1 MPRVEPATSTSLSGW
16 VVISL
21 RPSQAQASLRRA
33 ARKLG
38 ASVFALPTLV
48 LQALDAR
55 DTLRD
60 ALRANLVIVTS
71 PAAARHAHT
80 QQYLRQKRGQAWLA
94 VGEGTANV
102 LRRIGL
108 TNVHTPPQGNDSTA
122 LLAHPL
128 LASIDEQAIGVI
140 TAPGGRDLV
149 VPALRARGALPVRA
163 DVYSRTPAMIAPR
176 RWRQLMALPD
186 TAAVLASSVEA
197 LDNLWREAGDDE
209 RARLLG
215 WPCIASS
222 VRLQSHAH
230 ALGWPAPVLAA
241 SALPADLLAALVAH
255 VATGR
260 FR

>member
-1 MPRVEPATSTSLSGW
+1 MPRAKSATSTPLSGW

-21 RPSQAQASLRRA
+21 RPSPAQASLRRA

-60 ALRANLVIVTS
+60 ALRTNLVIVTS

-80 QQYLRQKRGQAWLA
+80 QQYLRQKRGQSWLA
-94 VGEGTANV
+94 VGAGTANV

-108 TNVHTPPQGNDSTA
+108 TNVHTPPQGNDSSA

-128 LASIDEQAIGVI
+128 LASIDHQTIGVL
-140 TAPGGRDLV
+140 TAPGGRDLI
-149 VPALRARGALPVRA
+149 VPGLCARGAEPVRA
-163 DVYSRTPAMIAPR
+163 DVYSRSPATIAPR
-176 RWRQLMALPD
+176 RWRQLMLVPK
-186 TAAVLASSVEA
+186 TAAVFVSSEEA
-197 LDNLWREAGDDE
+197 LDSLWRGAGDDE

-222 VRLQSHAH
+222 TRLQAR
-230 ALGWPAPVLAA
+230 AKTLGWAAPVLAA
-241 SALPADLLAALVAH
+241 SALPGDLLAALAAH
-255 VATGR
+255 VAAGR

>member
-1 MPRVEPATSTSLSGW
+1 MPRVKPATSTPLSGW

-60 ALRANLVIVTS
+60 ALHANLVIVTS

-80 QQYLRQKRGQAWLA
+80 QQYLRQKRDQAWLA
-94 VGEGTANV
+94 VGDGTANV

-108 TNVHTPPQGNDSTA
+108 KNVHTPPQGNDSTA

-128 LASIDEQAIGVI
+128 LASIDQQSIGVI
-140 TAPGGRDLV
+140 TAPGGRDLI
-149 VPALRARGALPVRA
+149 VPALRARGATPVRA
-163 DVYSRTPAMIAPR
+163 DVYLRTPATIAPR
-176 RWRQLMALPD
+176 RWRQLMDVPK
-186 TAAVLASSVEA
+186 TAAVFASSEEA
-197 LDNLWREAGDDE
+197 LDNLWHAAGDDE
-209 RARLLG
+209 RARLLA

-222 VRLQSHAH
+222 PRLQARAQ

-241 SALPADLLAALVAH
+241 SALPTDLVAALAAH
-255 VATGR
+255 VAAGR